1 MCSVPLHKLT
11 KNGFSDTIKR
21 MDKKEL
27 ILSEAEKLFAEK
39 GYYGLG
45 LSELLNRC
53 GIPKGSFYYY
63 FPDGKIQLI
72 QEVLEYSYQRM
83 RSRIGEWMA
92 DEPTALSAF
101 SRMADR
107 LSRGVEGKR
116 MLASMLLSMIAI
128 ESVYLDPQVN
138 ETCRR
143 LYCDWQACY
152 AEYLSCFGYP
162 PEECK
167 PKAQAVFALIHGSL
181 ISSWTKHNPEDLQ
194 LAKLALKDILTR

>member
-11 KNGFSDTIKR
+11 KKGFFATIKH

-83 RSRIGEWMA
+83 RTRIAEWMM

-107 LSRGVEGKR
+107 LSRGVVEKR

-138 ETCRR
+138 ETCQR
-143 LYCDWQACY
+143 LYADWQQYYAACLNHFGVP
-152 AEYLSCFGYP
+152 AEACQ
-162 PEECK
+162 